1 MNHLCQSKSLW
12 QVRDLAEQDLEAL
25 RSEHASAK
33 AKWLQELKECNERLD
48 EQSADCQRLRRSAV
62 HTQSELRDAEKLR
75 EEKAHLSAEVNRLST
90 DQKRLQEEASD
101 GAHRMEQLEAEMKKQ
116 AHKLKKSEVD
126 RDTAQ
131 EERDQ
136 SLARLEIL
144 VNRSKKGFRE
154 DRRSDLQSR
163 QNIEVREAQ
172 LMNKRAAAELTEARR
187 EASDLLKHRCS
198 YMC

>member
-1 MNHLCQSKSLW
+1 MSS
-12 QVRDLAEQDLEAL
+12 
-25 RSEHASAK
+25 
-33 AKWLQELKECNERLD
+33 
-48 EQSADCQRLRRSAV
+48 
-62 HTQSELRDAEKLR
+62 
-75 EEKAHLSAEVNRLST
+75 
-90 DQKRLQEEASD
+90 
-101 GAHRMEQLEAEMKKQ
+101 
-116 AHKLKKSEVD
+116 LKKSEVD

-144 VNRSKKGFRE
+144 VNRSKKGFTE
-154 DRRSDLQSR
+154 NRRSDLQSR

-172 LMNKRAAAELTEARR
+172 LMNKRTAAELTEARR

>member
-1 MNHLCQSKSLW
+1 MNDLCQSISLW

-75 EEKAHLSAEVNRLST
+75 EEKAHLSAEVNRLSK

-101 GAHRMEQLEAEMKKQ
+101 GAHRMEQLEAEVKKH

-126 RDTAQ
+126 RDTA
-131 EERDQ
+131 
-136 SLARLEIL
+136 IL
-144 VNRSKKGFRE
+144 NLRAHVKNSSTDCRW
-154 DRRSDLQSR
+154 LQS
-163 QNIEVREAQ
+163 EKE
-172 LMNKRAAAELTEARR
+172 
-187 EASDLLKHRCS
+187 S
-198 YMC
+198 

>member
-1 MNHLCQSKSLW
+1 M
-12 QVRDLAEQDLEAL
+12 
-25 RSEHASAK
+25 
-33 AKWLQELKECNERLD
+33 
-48 EQSADCQRLRRSAV
+48 

-75 EEKAHLSAEVNRLST
+75 EEKAHLSAEVNRLSK

-101 GAHRMEQLEAEMKKQ
+101 GAHRMEQLEAEVKKH

-154 DRRSDLQSR
+154 DRRSDLQ
-163 QNIEVREAQ
+163 
-172 LMNKRAAAELTEARR
+172 
-187 EASDLLKHRCS
+187 
-198 YMC
+198 